1 MKNLLNFY
9 RNITFFKEYDENSFI
24 GRWLDYSEWDDE
36 EYWKLEK
43 DLLKIAYKYRKTHIA
58 HQDIL
63 IGIMRI
69 IQLLIIP
76 DWNVFIVSNKDDM
89 NIYDRYERFKY
100 IISIIFTDSEINLN
114 DHFYH
119 E

>member
-1 MKNLLNFY
+1 
-9 RNITFFKEYDENSFI
+9 
-24 GRWLDYSEWDDE
+24 
-36 EYWKLEK
+36 
-43 DLLKIAYKYRKTHIA
+43 
-58 HQDIL
+58 
-63 IGIMRI
+63 MRI

-100 IISIIFTDSEINLN
+100 IIFTDSEINLN